1 MKKIVTLVAL
11 SIIITGCVSSG
22 KVSVK
27 RE

>member
-11 SIIITGCVSSG
+11 SIIMTGCVSSG

-27 RE
+27 